1 MTERYTI
8 GLDYGSL
15 SCRGVL
21 ASVTDGRV
29 LAEASLAYPHAI
41 MSGALPDGTP
51 LPDGWALQHPA
62 DYVQAIETIIPALLR
77 DSGVAPAQVIGLG
90 VDFTASTVIPVD
102 ESLRPLM
109 EQPAFASRPHTWCK
123 L

>member
-29 LAEASLAYPHAI
+29 LAEASLAYPHA
-41 MSGALPDGTP
+41 ME
-51 LPDGWALQHPA
+51 HPA